1 MNHRLL
7 YFLIVFFVLTSSVS
21 WAEEISFTATVN
33 RNTISLS
40 DRLIYTL
47 TIEGARD
54 GHPDLP
60 DIQGFEVL
68 GSSVSTQFSLIN
80 NQTRVS
86 KSIDYTL
93 MPTEAGNFTIPSAR
107 LVYRGKT
114 YTTRP
119 IRVKV
124 VKGPAPSP
132 LSSPVRSSPPAR
144 SIPQRDTGGP
154 PESTHPLFI
163 RTEVDREEA
172 YVNEQITLTFKLF
185 SRGLRIANLDYS
197 PPPTIGFTEEG
208 LGDQKNLRQVVDGV
222 RYEVVELS
230 KAIFPISSGKVTI
243 GAAELKG
250 DIIVPHRSRRRS
262 LFDNFFSDDFFM
274 GSFGERQPF
283 ALRSNPIKLT
293 IKPLPME
300 DCPGDFKGAV
310 GEFQFDLSASP
321 TTVKVGEPITVS
333 MTITGAGN
341 LDTVTLPEIPCEE
354 SFKTYAPETET
365 RKKIIGGG
373 VGGQKIFKQVLIPLS
388 VDPKEIPA
396 VSFSYFNPAAG
407 TYRTITSKQIPIT
420 VEAAPDQGPVSL
432 VEGAGDGPGRERI
445 RILKKDILYIKDS
458 PGQLTRTGRFY
469 YRRPLYWAIPIAA
482 LAGLLAVWGMQSRRE
497 KLQSDR
503 TYARQVGASRA
514 AWKRFKKARAILKSG
529 DGEMFYGEVHRA
541 FNRYLG
547 DKLGLPSGAVS
558 SAVVAGKLS
567 AVGVGLEIIG
577 EVELCFSEFD
587 LVRFARTSSDKKEM
601 EAFLTRLESLIGRL
615 EKVKVKY

>member
-7 YFLIVFFVLTSSVS
+7 YFLIVFFVLTSAVS

-60 DIQGFEVL
+60 NIPGFEVL

-107 LVYRGKT
+107 LEYRGKT

-124 VKGPAPSP
+124 VKEPAPSS
-132 LSSPVRSSPPAR
+132 LSSQVKSSPPAR

-154 PESTHPLFI
+154 LESPHPLFI
-163 RTEVDREEA
+163 RTEVDKEEA
-172 YVNEQITLTFKLF
+172 WVNEQITLIFKLF
-185 SRGLRIANLDYS
+185 SRGLRIANLKYTS
-197 PPPTIGFTEEG
+197 PPTIGFTEEN
-208 LGDQKNLRQVVDGV
+208 LGDQKNYGEIVEGV
-222 RYEVVELS
+222 RYDIIELS
-230 KAIFPISSGKVTI
+230 KAIFPISSGEVTI

-250 DIIVPHRSRRRS
+250 DIIVPRRSRKRS
-262 LFDNFFSDDFFM
+262 LFDDFFSDDFFM
-274 GSFGERQPF
+274 SSFGERQPF

-293 IKPLPME
+293 IKPLPQK
-300 DCPGDFKGAV
+300 DRPAAFGGAV

-321 TTVKVGEPITVS
+321 TTVKVGEPITVT
-333 MTITGAGN
+333 MTVTGAGN
-341 LDTVTLPEIPCEE
+341 LDTVALPEIPCGEA
-354 SFKTYAPETET
+354 FKTYTPETET
-365 RKKIIGGG
+365 RKKIIGGA

-396 VSFSYFNPAAG
+396 VSFCYFDPAAG
-407 TYRTITSKQIPIT
+407 TYRTITKKPVPIT

-432 VEGAGDGPGRERI
+432 VEGVGAGPGRERI

-458 PGQLTRTGRFY
+458 PGHLTRAGRFY
-469 YRRPLYWAIPIAA
+469 YCRPLYWAIPIAA

-497 KLQSDR
+497 KLRSDR

-514 AWKRFKKARAILKSG
+514 ARKRFKKARAILKSG
-529 DGEMFYGEVHRA
+529 DGEKFYGEVHRA

-558 SAVVAGKLS
+558 SVVVADKLS
-567 AVGVGLEIIG
+567 AAGADAEIIN
-577 EVELCFSEFD
+577 EVESCFAAFD
-587 LVRFARTSSDKKEM
+587 LARFARSSSEKKEM
-601 EAFLTRLESLIGRL
+601 EAFLSRLEGLIGRL
-615 EKVKVKY
+615 EKVRIK